1 LRTAKRYT
9 YIARDH
15 GVLILTSE
23 RMIYIG
29 RRSQIVLSYARLLH
43 VSRLRG
49 AIAFMADHWSRREI
63 FELQRPLECT
73 MYLEYILQ
81 RFQERSALQCTSMQ
95 SIRTE
100 DAYFGHAPTYAI
112 SEQQMY
118 GE

>member
-1 LRTAKRYT
+1 M
-9 YIARDH
+9 
-15 GVLILTSE
+15 ILTSE

-63 FELQRPLECT
+63 FELQRPLEAT

-81 RFQERSALQCTSMQ
+81 RFQEHSAVQRAVMAHT
-95 SIRTE
+95 RTE
-100 DAYFGHAPTYAI
+100 DDCLARVQPCALA
-112 SEQQMY
+112 EQQAY
-118 GE
+118 SE